1 MEFSLRWQDYRE
13 VSHMSANAIAWL
25 GNQIAWETRLTQL
38 RVPTRSTTSADDD
51 HEVDKAA

>member
-38 RVPTRSTTSADDD
+38 RTPSRPITAVEGN